1 MTRNLTRLITLLL
14 CCVGAASAALA
25 QPVSPI
31 AMPQSSIVAADHRY
45 VVNLESST
53 RPLSVPPL
61 RELSGAEQ
69 YVVYTSRFSHEG
81 HTWNRLRIGFF
92 ASRSDAR
99 LVLNTL
105 RERYPQAWIAPATDQ
120 EVAAAVAQIENRF
133 PPAEAVGPTLA
144 AVAGES
150 KL

>member
-1 MTRNLTRLITLLL
+1 MKASTSLMRRLL
-14 CCVGAASAALA
+14 CCVGAACAAPA
-25 QPVSPI
+25 QAVSPS
-31 AMPQSSIVAADHRY
+31 AMPQSSIVAADDRY

-69 YVVYTSRFSHEG
+69 YVVYRSRFSHEG

-99 LVLNTL
+99 RVLNAL
-105 RERYPQAWIAPATDQ
+105 KEQYPQAWIAPATDQ
-120 EVAAAVAQIENRF
+120 EVAEAVTQIQN
-133 PPAEAVGPTLA
+133 PYSPAESVGPTLA
-144 AVAGES
+144 ATE
-150 KL
+150 